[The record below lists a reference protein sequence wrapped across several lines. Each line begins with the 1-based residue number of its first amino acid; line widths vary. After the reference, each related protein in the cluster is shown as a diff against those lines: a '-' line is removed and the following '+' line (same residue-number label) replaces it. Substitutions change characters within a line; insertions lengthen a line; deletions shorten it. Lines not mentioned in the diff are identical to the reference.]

1 MPPCMIR
8 SRRCTGAMCIIEKG
22 DDEVGDEEIQ
32 QLINGEENDL
42 AIS

>member
-1 MPPCMIR
+1 
-8 SRRCTGAMCIIEKG
+8 MCIIEKG